1 MRLIWL
7 ISLSATEF
15 SNVSHLRR
23 QQNFHLQYK
32 KLDLKHTLGFKI
44 KESYF
49 IMEVAVMQYRTLG
62 RTQLQVSEIGLGCE
76 GLSDQDGALAPN
88 LLDAAAEAGINYI
101 DYYVPNP
108 QVRDITGQ
116 SLKGRRE
123 KFLLQGHLC
132 SVWRQGQYQRTREI
146 GAVQNSFMD
155 LLKRLQTD
163 YVDVGMIHY
172 VDALADWQQVSE
184 GPILAYAQKQKEA
197 GSIRFL
203 GLSSHNPQVAIKAA
217 QSGLI
222 DVIMF
227 SVNPCYDLQPAG
239 ENVEELWNEKNYA
252 QPLLNMDAER
262 QSFYETC
269 QRLGVGITVMK
280 AFGGGDLLNAEL
292 SPAGRALT
300 VNQCL
305 HYALTRPA
313 VASVLVGAHSVE
325 QLQQCLAY
333 ENASAEE
340 KDYAA
345 ALANF
350 PNISWQGHC
359 MYCGHCAPCPQQI
372 DIATVTKFY
381 HLAQAQDNIPETVRE
396 HYALLPQKAGDCI
409 QCGAC
414 ESRCPFGVAIRQ
426 NMRQAQTLFGR

>member
-1 MRLIWL
+1 MVPAARD
-7 ISLSATEF
+7 
-15 SNVSHLRR
+15 VYKR
-23 QQNFHLQYK
+23 Q
-32 KLDLKHTLGFKI
+32 
-44 KESYF
+44 
-49 IMEVAVMQYRTLG
+49 
-62 RTQLQVSEIGLGCE
+62 
-76 GLSDQDGALAPN
+76 
-88 LLDAAAEAGINYI
+88 
-101 DYYVPNP
+101 
-108 QVRDITGQ
+108 
-116 SLKGRRE
+116 
-123 KFLLQGHLC
+123 
-132 SVWRQGQYQRTREI
+132 
-146 GAVQNSFMD
+146 
-155 LLKRLQTD
+155 
-163 YVDVGMIHY
+163 
-172 VDALADWQQVSE
+172 
-184 GPILAYAQKQKEA
+184 
-197 GSIRFL
+197 
-203 GLSSHNPQVAIKAA
+203 
-217 QSGLI
+217 
-222 DVIMF
+222 IMF

-333 ENASAEE
+333 ENAGAEE

-381 HLAQAQDNIPETVRE
+381 HLAQAQDNIC
-396 HYALLPQKAGDCI
+396 LLYTSKRHAKIRPLTAPYKQTSILLGNPKEQPVDC
-409 QCGAC
+409 
-414 ESRCPFGVAIRQ
+414 SF
-426 NMRQAQTLFGR
+426 THLFLCLCRHLTA